1 MRVTSKMMQRTYL
14 KNVNSLT
21 SGTQN
26 SLNQLSS
33 GMKLFKASEN
43 TAAAVKAYQVRTSLN
58 RNEGYT
64 SNLSHADAVLT
75 SSESVLL
82 GIEDRLKEAK
92 AKITQALNT
101 TNSDSERATIATE
114 LASIQDQIFQAMNSN
129 DSGFY
134 VFGGSNSDSKPFDT
148 DANGNLTYNGHTL
161 ADLPN
166 DPTDATV
173 HALSHDALYLDV
185 GLAPELDADEN
196 IISSTVFEYS
206 ITGID
211 VMGYGKTVVSPGKA
225 TVADTS
231 TGITGVS
238 GGYTGLADDTLTYKT
253 VAVDGVAE
261 NGWYNAA
268 GELIDPADVGLTV
281 EGTPAA
287 GDKIEAKAGDVVSS
301 NLYDILGELVKEF
314 NKKDGASGS
323 AGYSVDRAEDLL
335 AVFDT
340 AVATVTTQLTNIGSK
355 TSYIEYSQNRISTLD
370 INLNQKQAD
379 IEDVNYAE
387 AFTTFTSLYTSYQ
400 AALNVG
406 SKIIGP
412 SLFDY
417 MR

>member
-134 VFGGSNSDSKPFDT
+134 IFGGSNSDSKPFDT

-166 DPTDATV
+166 DPTDTTV

-185 GLAPELDADEN
+185 GLAPELDENEN

-211 VMGYGKTVVSPGKA
+211 VMGYGKTVASPGKA
-225 TVADTS
+225 TASNTAL
-231 TGITGVS
+231 TVS
-238 GGYTGLADDTLTYKT
+238 GGYTGLADATFTYKT
-253 VAVDGVAE
+253 TADGVAE
-261 NGWYNAA
+261 AGWYNAD
-268 GELIDPADVGLTV
+268 GELVDLADVGLTV
-281 EGTPAA
+281 SGTAA
-287 GDKIEAKAGDVVSS
+287 SGDTIDAKAGDVVSS
-301 NLYDILGELVKEF
+301 NLYDILGELINEF

-323 AGYSVDRAEDLL
+323 AGYSVDRAENLL
-335 AVFDT
+335 EVFDT

-355 TSYIEYSQNRISTLD
+355 TSYIEYSQNRIETLD

>member
-58 RNEGYT
+58 RNEGYS

-82 GIEDRLKEAK
+82 GVEDRLKEAK

-101 TNSDSERATIATE
+101 TNSENERATIASE

-134 VFGGSNSDSKPFDT
+134 VFGGSNTNSKPFGT
-148 DANGNLTYNGHTL
+148 DANGQLTYNGETLSTL
-161 ADLPN
+161 AN
-166 DPTDATV
+166 DPLDPTV

-196 IISSTVFEYS
+196 VISSTVFEYS

-211 VMGYGKTVVSPGKA
+211 VMGYGRTVVTPGSA
-225 TVADTS
+225 SVTAGSVT
-231 TGITGVS
+231 VS
-238 GGYTGLADDTLTYKT
+238 GDYTGLDDAVYTYKT
-253 VAVDGVAE
+253 VANDGVAAD
-261 NGWYNAA
+261 GWYK
-268 GELIDPADVGLTV
+268 GTDTEPTDLSELGLIVT
-281 EGTPAA
+281 GTPAS
-287 GDKIEAKAGDVVSS
+287 GDTIDATAGDVVSS
-301 NLYDILGELVKEF
+301 NLYDVLGELVKEF
-314 NKKDGASGS
+314 TKSDDAGS
-323 AGYSVDRAEDLL
+323 ASYSVDRAEKLL

-340 AVATVTTQLTNIGSK
+340 AVATVTTQLTNIGAK
-355 TSYIEYSQNRISTLD
+355 TSYIEYSENRISTLD

-387 AFTTFTSLYTSYQ
+387 AFTTFSSLYTSYQ
-400 AALNVG
+400 AALNIG

>member
-1 MRVTSKMMQRTYL
+1 MGHNTYTCFQRTIIT
-14 KNVNSLT
+14 VGVP
-21 SGTQN
+21 GTP
-26 SLNQLSS
+26 
-33 GMKLFKASEN
+33 
-43 TAAAVKAYQVRTSLN
+43 TV
-58 RNEGYT
+58 
-64 SNLSHADAVLT
+64 D
-75 SSESVLL
+75 
-82 GIEDRLKEAK
+82 
-92 AKITQALNT
+92 
-101 TNSDSERATIATE
+101 IAHG
-114 LASIQDQIFQAMNSN
+114 LIACQK
-129 DSGFY
+129 SGFY
-134 VFGGSNSDSKPFDT
+134 SFGGSNSDTKPFST
-148 DANGNLTYNGHTL
+148 DETTGQLMYNGKIL

-166 DPTDATV
+166 DPTDPTV

-185 GLAPELDADEN
+185 GLAPELNADES

-211 VMGYGKTVVSPGKA
+211 VMGYGKTVVSPGTA
-225 TVADTS
+225 TVDGTS

-238 GGYTGLADDTLTYKT
+238 GGYTGLADATYT
-253 VAVDGVAE
+253 YDAVTD
-261 NGWYNAA
+261 GWYNAA
-268 GELIDPADVGLTV
+268 GELVDLADVGLTV
-281 EGTPAA
+281 SGTAA
-287 GDKIEAKAGDVVSS
+287 SGDKIDAKAGDVVSS
-301 NLYDILGELVKEF
+301 NLYDILGELINEF
-314 NKKDGASGS
+314 NKKDSASGS
-323 AGYSVDRAEDLL
+323 AGYSVDRAENLL
-335 AVFDT
+335 EVFDT